1 MGRHAMLRYIIK
13 RLVYMVPTLI
23 GMSIIAF
30 LIIQLPPGDY
40 LTSMLASTADS
51 GANVNEAQIAR
62 YREIY
67 GFDDPFIVQYWKW
80 ISGILFR
87 GDFGHSFEWNRPV
100 WDLIAERMAPTLSVS
115 VLALLF
121 VWAVSLPIGIYSAM
135 RRHSVGDYTFTFLG
149 FLGLA
154 IPNFIMALT
163 LMYLAYRY
171 MGQTVGGLFSR
182 EYADAPWSWAKFGDL
197 LSHLWIPI
205 IVIGTNG
212 TAALIRIL
220 RANLTDELNKPY
232 VVTARAK
239 GLPEYRA
246 VLKYPVRIALNPFVS
261 AIGWVLPELISGVT
275 ITAIVLNL
283 PMMGPLLLRALTVQD
298 MYLAGSIILLLGVLT
313 LIGMLI
319 SDILLAFLD
328 PRIRFN

>member
-1 MGRHAMLRYIIK
+1 MLGYVIK
-13 RLVYMVPTLI
+13 RLVYMIPTLI

-40 LTSMLASTADS
+40 VTSLIASMSDNGQNADP
-51 GANVNEAQIAR
+51 AQIEAMR
-62 YREIY
+62 RAY
-67 GFDDPFIVQYWKW
+67 GFDDPVWLQYWKW

-87 GDFGHSFEWNRPV
+87 GDFGYSFEWNRPV
-100 WDLIAERMAPTLSVS
+100 ADLIWERMGSTLAIS
-115 VLALLF
+115 LASLLF

-135 RRHSVGDYTFTFLG
+135 RRHSVGDYAFTFLG
-149 FLGLA
+149 FIGLA
-154 IPNFIMALT
+154 VPNFILALT
-163 LMYLAYRY
+163 LMYVSYKF
-171 MGQTVGGLFSR
+171 MGQSVGGLFSP
-182 EYADAPWSWAKFGDL
+182 EYVEASWSWDKFVDL
-197 LSHLWIPI
+197 MAHLWIPI

-239 GLPEYRA
+239 GLPEYKA

-261 AIGWVLPELISGVT
+261 AIGWVLPELVSGVT

-283 PMMGPLLLRALTVQD
+283 PTAGPLLLRALISQD
-298 MYLAGSIILLLGVLT
+298 MYLAGSFILLMGVLT
-313 LIGMLI
+313 LAGMLI
-319 SDILLAFLD
+319 SDLLLALLD